1 MKKTHWTNLGVVAAL
16 LGGFGL
22 LSVYAQDKAVV
33 ESVGKLAGDASKKS
47 WADLSKDG
55 SAVAK
60 KHELVDVMNLF
71 KLRKVGAK
79 TSGWG
84 IGEKPGAITPDG
96 IEAKIIN
103 MTKNPMAP
111 AILAKQQADL
121 IQMAERVAAIAAASV
136 HQCPEPVKKG
146 AKDPAKWK
154 EWTEDMYK
162 GSQDLIKALKDMKP
176 DEVKKAAN
184 KLNASCTEC
193 HGVFR
198 DS

>member
-1 MKKTHWTNLGVVAAL
+1 MTKTHWTNLGVVVAL
-16 LGGFGL
+16 LGGFGI
-22 LSVYAQDKAVV
+22 LSVYAQDKVV
-33 ESVGKLAGDASKKS
+33 TESVGKLAGDSSKKS

-84 IGEKPGAITPDG
+84 VGEKPGTIMPDG

-103 MTKNPMAP
+103 MTKNAMAP
-111 AILAKQQADL
+111 ATLTKQAPDL
-121 IQMAERVAAIAAASV
+121 IQMAERVAAIAAATI

-154 EWTEDMYK
+154 EWMEDMYK
-162 GSQDLIKALKDMKP
+162 GSQELSKAVKAMKP
-176 DEVKKAAN
+176 DDVKKAAN